1 MKPSLIGGISF
12 TSLKL
17 GGGPCPDFLKD
28 LMSNRKKLDESG
40 PPFNNGILEKLIL
53 LRQKQQIAGYFCA
66 FPLPLNIRKIWIKF
80 ESLALKLSLSA
91 GGNGLFTMAGKVKP
105 CSWGNVRN

>member
-28 LMSNRKKLDESG
+28 LMSNRKKLDETGG

-66 FPLPLNIRKIWIKF
+66 FPLPLNIRKIRIEF
-80 ESLALKLSLSA
+80 ESLTLKLSLSA
-91 GGNGLFTMAGKVKP
+91 ATDSVQQLASLYLALGGT
-105 CSWGNVRN
+105 

>member
-66 FPLPLNIRKIWIKF
+66 FPPPLNIRKIWIKF
-80 ESLALKLSLSA
+80 ESLALKLSLSVVWA
-91 GGNGLFTMAGKVKP
+91 VTASLQWLASLNLALGGT
-105 CSWGNVRN
+105 

>member
-66 FPLPLNIRKIWIKF
+66 FPLTLSLRKIWIKF
-80 ESLALKLSLSA
+80 ESLTLKLSLSA
-91 GGNGLFTMAGKVKP
+91 ATDSVQQLASLNLALGGT
-105 CSWGNVRN
+105 